1 MTEPQYLRNNIVI
14 QTYLKIIS
22 EKDSKYKKWK
32 ARVYTT
38 TAEIADRIY
47 ADQNRRIPRNSIG
60 YLIGRVS
67 NLQAAGDNFAGIP
80 RIYHTIV
87 HDENSTH
94 VIYSPYNVRQGDNN
108 ITIQQAT
115 RTRYDG
121 YIDNVI
127 VIADGYFNRCGFVKS
142 KWILSDLFGKESKRW
157 ELKPREISDILHYYG
172 GYTAAT
178 DADRVNAYIPIR
190 AMIKRLNTSPA
201 QESAE
206 NAD

>member
-1 MTEPQYLRNNIVI
+1 MTEPQYLRNNLVI
-14 QTYLKIIS
+14 QTYLKIVA
-22 EKDSKYKKWK
+22 EKDEKYKKWK

-47 ADQNRRIPRNSIG
+47 AEHGRRIPRNSVG
-60 YLIGRVS
+60 YLVGRVS
-67 NLQAAGDNFAGIP
+67 KLQATGDFAGIP
-80 RIYHTIV
+80 RIYSTYV
-87 HDENSTH
+87 HETGSNH
-94 VIYSPYNVRQGDNN
+94 VIYSPYNLRQGGENN
-108 ITIQQAT
+108 IRIQQAT
-115 RTRYDG
+115 RVRYDG

-142 KWILSDLFGKESKRW
+142 KWILTDLFGKEPKRW

-178 DADRVNAYIPIR
+178 DEDRVNAYIPIR
-190 AMIKRLNTSPA
+190 ALIKRFNTSPVKG
-201 QESAE
+201 SAE